1 MGETLPGKTVFRSRR
16 ADVTL
21 KELCK
26 AVNDALNDRPD
37 GRRLRQLSRSAEEI
51 ASLTGW
57 APGPIDPQGRFAK
70 ICKDLEDRTRT
81 LYERTAQHELAELHD
96 ALADLREAVAR
107 HDEDLKPSSA
117 DDDGDPL

>member
-1 MGETLPGKTVFRSRR
+1 
-16 ADVTL
+16 VTL

-57 APGPIDPQGRFAK
+57 APGAIDPQGRFAK
-70 ICKDLEDRTRT
+70 ICQDLEARSRA
-81 LYERTAQHELAELHD
+81 LYERTSQYELAELHD
-96 ALADLREAVAR
+96 ALAGLRETVAR
-107 HDEDLKPSSA
+107 HDEDLKPSAA
-117 DDDGDPL
+117 DDDPDAF